1 MAGITVSVILYLTIM
16 LSVRELLREDV
27 PLLLDYWFTASD
39 AFLQGMGVDVAKMP
53 SRDAFEQMLLAQ
65 LNTPITERKSY
76 CLVWLA
82 DGKPV
87 GHSNT
92 NPTTYGVEGKMHLH
106 LWTPAQRQKG
116 MGTAFIRL
124 CLPQYFQRL
133 QLQTLW
139 CEPYALNPAP
149 HHTLARTGFERVKE
163 YVTVPGFINFEQ
175 PVQQWVMTRERFE
188 TLYSAG

>member
-1 MAGITVSVILYLTIM
+1 MEGIAGCLIDYLTSM
-16 LSVRELLREDV
+16 LSVRELREEDI
-27 PLLLDYWFTASD
+27 PLLLHYWFTASD
-39 AFLQGMGVDVAKMP
+39 AFLQGMGVDLAKMP
-53 SRDAFEQMLLAQ
+53 ARDAFEQMLMQHLH
-65 LNTPITERKSY
+65 TPITARKSY

-92 NPTTYGVEGKMHLH
+92 NPTTYGAEGKMHLH
-106 LWTPAQRQKG
+106 LWQSAERQKG

-149 HHTLARTGFERVKE
+149 NHTMARVGFELVKE

-175 PVQQWVMTRERFE
+175 PVKQWKMPRERYE
-188 TLYSAG
+188 TLYPQG